1 MTTKHGMGA
10 SMGRWQRGVTLI
22 ELMIS
27 ITIGVVLLG
36 AILAVFS
43 ATSSTGRQ
51 SEAATRMSED
61 AAVAM
66 NYMTGYIRMAG
77 FSLPVYNTKSTPAT
91 SGSVTIDFPDRN
103 LMGSGIVG
111 CDNGFSNPTVS
122 TTLALTCVSATGTAA
137 ISVRFQGDSSNTSPD
152 ASGNPT
158 DCLSQGVTIMTPS
171 EAQGSPP
178 AYKMVESRF
187 YIKTGT
193 NSGVPELYCGGNGGA
208 SGFVAQP
215 IMQYVEDLEFT
226 YGVAENSTSV
236 VPTRYMTAAQV
247 LSVSPTQIDG
257 AWSRVVSVK
266 ICIVMRSEMPDQ
278 NAPASYVDCSGNVVA
293 SSRYLRR
300 AFRSV
305 VSLRNRSVIS

>member
-1 MTTKHGMGA
+1 MKKQCMGPRP
-10 SMGRWQRGVTLI
+10 GRWQRGVSLI

-27 ITIGVVLLG
+27 VTLGVVILG

-43 ATSSTGRQ
+43 STSSTGRQ
-51 SEAATRMSED
+51 SEAANRMSED

-77 FSLPVYNTKSTPAT
+77 FSLPLYNTKSTPVT
-91 SGSVTIDFPDRN
+91 SGTASFELPDRN
-103 LMGSGIVG
+103 LMGSGVIG
-111 CDNGFSNPTVS
+111 CDNGFSNPTAS
-122 TTLALTCVSATGTAA
+122 PTLALTCASGTGTAA

-152 ASGNPT
+152 ASGNPS
-158 DCLSQGVTIMTPS
+158 DCLSQGVTSLTPS
-171 EAQGSPP
+171 DTPGAP

-208 SGFVAQP
+208 SGYAAQP

-226 YGVAENSTSV
+226 YGVAELPKSLTPS
-236 VPTRYMTAAQV
+236 RYMTAAQV
-247 LSVSPTQIDG
+247 LAFSPTQIDG

-278 NAPASYVDCSGNVVA
+278 NAPASYVDCAGNVVA

-305 VSLRNRSVIS
+305 VSLRNRAVIS